1 MGFSMETILIAIG
14 IVMIIEGLPYFI
26 IPEQV
31 KEITKKIQEI
41 QSSSLRLFGF
51 TLMLAGL
58 IVVYLARRYIL
69 Q

>member
-1 MGFSMETILIAIG
+1 MDTILIAVG
-14 IVMIIEGLPYFI
+14 IVLIIEGLPYFI

-31 KEITKKIQEI
+31 KEITKRIQEI
-41 QSSSLRLFGF
+41 PSSSLRLFGF

-69 Q
+69 